1 MSRKPKRGYFVR
13 GQFVAEGSELDLEL
27 KRQSKGDTET
37 SKTDL
42 KRESAAL
49 QDLGEQ
55 LLTLR
60 ADLMQPLALSDK
72 LLEALQEAKRIS
84 NFEGRRRQMQFIG
97 KLMRKL
103 DDEAITS
110 IRAALQQQKDGS
122 ASELAVL
129 HLAEQWREQM
139 LQDTSREQALTQWL
153 QQHPATDAQHLRAL
167 VRQARKDA
175 QNAAKEAAANT
186 TTTATDAANASKT
199 APRQGKAY
207 RELFQLIRQAL
218 LQGLAGNAD
227 NAHAQADGVEESDS
241 DLAEF

>member
-72 LLEALQEAKRIS
+72 LLEKEYLRLKRKKSKSLII
-84 NFEGRRRQMQFIG
+84 NEMIV
-97 KLMRKL
+97 
-103 DDEAITS
+103 
-110 IRAALQQQKDGS
+110 AALMG
-122 ASELAVL
+122 
-129 HLAEQWREQM
+129 
-139 LQDTSREQALTQWL
+139 
-153 QQHPATDAQHLRAL
+153 
-167 VRQARKDA
+167 
-175 QNAAKEAAANT
+175 
-186 TTTATDAANASKT
+186 
-199 APRQGKAY
+199 GKAN
-207 RELFQLIRQAL
+207 ENIS
-218 LQGLAGNAD
+218 G
-227 NAHAQADGVEESDS
+227 S
-241 DLAEF
+241 

>member
-60 ADLMQPLALSDK
+60 ADLMQPLQLSDK
-72 LLEALQEAKRIS
+72 LLDALQEAKRIS

-103 DDEAITS
+103 N
-110 IRAALQQQKDGS
+110 RKHPRR
-122 ASELAVL
+122 LAT
-129 HLAEQWREQM
+129 AERW
-139 LQDTSREQALTQWL
+139 
-153 QQHPATDAQHLRAL
+153 
-167 VRQARKDA
+167 
-175 QNAAKEAAANT
+175 
-186 TTTATDAANASKT
+186 
-199 APRQGKAY
+199 
-207 RELFQLIRQAL
+207 
-218 LQGLAGNAD
+218 
-227 NAHAQADGVEESDS
+227 
-241 DLAEF
+241 